1 MPKDARVTARPPETT
16 DRFLNPA
23 IAAPQAWDKL
33 AAHLARHSM
42 RLSTSPAPQQFSGGF
57 GNLNFLVEIDGQ
69 PSVLRRPPA
78 GPLPPGGND
87 MAREHKVL
95 SRLWQ
100 KFPLAPRALHFSA
113 DDAVLG
119 APFFI
124 MEYRPGWVV
133 RGTLPEPLDGQGG
146 ALSAMLVETLAA
158 FHAVGPAEVEL
169 DDLGRPEGFLER
181 AVEGWLKRAAAAT
194 DDAPPVIVRSIGD
207 WLRANRVPDPTPTL
221 LHNDFKLDNVV
232 LAALNIERIVAVLDW
247 ELSTL
252 GEPLTDL
259 GTTLAYWV
267 EDGDGDDIKAL
278 PMGLTWLPGCLTR
291 TALVDRWQE
300 QSGRTAHN
308 LIFYYVLAMFKVAT
322 IAQQIYARYVKGF
335 TKDERFALLGFAA
348 AIIGARA
355 VRALDSDSVQP

>member
-194 DDAPPVIVRSIGD
+194 DDAPPAIVRSIGD

-221 LHNDFKLDNVV
+221 LHNDFKLDNVI
-232 LAALNIERIVAVLDW
+232 LDPAAPTRPVAVLDW
-247 ELSTL
+247 DQCTRGDPLFDLATRLS
-252 GEPLTDL
+252 
-259 GTTLAYWV
+259 YWV
-267 EDGDGDDIKAL
+267 EADDPPELLEFGQMPTAGPGFWSRREAL
-278 PMGLTWLPGCLTR
+278 EAYACR
-291 TALVDRWQE
+291 
-300 QSGRTAHN
+300 SGRDVSDFQFHR
-308 LIFYYVLAMFKVAT
+308 VLCQFKLGVVLLQLA
-322 IAQQIYARYVKGF
+322 ARYRRGI
-335 TKDERFALLGFAA
+335 TTDPRFAPLGRIGQGVLDFTHELAA
-348 AIIGARA
+348 GR
-355 VRALDSDSVQP
+355 RF